1 MNNETKGIGRR
12 IFEVLLFGMS
22 FLLFIPTGA
31 LLAAAI
37 VSVYGNDWMQVG
49 LYLLGVLSF
58 TVLVGITALVPQR
71 GFSMLGMFIVI
82 FAMATFGS
90 GTTRMALSQI
100 PPVLNFAAMVGMSAA
115 LVITHTALWVLVRNM
130 KKPAPTETTASAS
143 APAGTALKTTKP

>member
-1 MNNETKGIGRR
+1 VNNETKGIGRR